1 MEIGKIV
8 TYEFWYDNVKPKY
21 REKSKLS
28 YKDTDSLI
36 VSMKPEDI
44 LLDIA
49 KDVETRSVI
58 SNYELD
64 RPLSNRKSKTVI
76 GLIKGK
82 LGAKKM
88 KEVGGLRARH
98 V

>member
-21 REKSKLS
+21 GEKSKLS

-64 RPLSNRKSKTVI
+64 RPLSNRKSKIVI

-88 KEVGGLRARH
+88 KEIGG
-98 V
+98 